1 MAVAWQNAYLNA
13 YQSQY
18 SNPMN
23 PKLTSQDEIQLK
35 VLRML
40 HEQPELSQRNIAKE
54 LGVSLG
60 GINYCFKALVEK
72 GWIKL
77 ENFSASKHKLGY
89 IYVLTPSGVKSKSI
103 LTVNFLKKKL
113 LEYEQIS
120 DEINVLKAEAAVL
133 IKLDK

>member
-1 MAVAWQNAYLNA
+1 
-13 YQSQY
+13 
-18 SNPMN
+18 MN
-23 PKLTSQDEIQLK
+23 SKLTSQDEIQLK
-35 VLRML
+35 VLRIL

-89 IYVLTPSGVKSKSI
+89 LYLLTPSGIAQKSK
-103 LTVNFLKKKL
+103 LTAFFLRIKLIEFNALKKEIEVL
-113 LEYEQIS
+113 LYES
-120 DEINVLKAEAAVL
+120 SKS
-133 IKLDK
+133 